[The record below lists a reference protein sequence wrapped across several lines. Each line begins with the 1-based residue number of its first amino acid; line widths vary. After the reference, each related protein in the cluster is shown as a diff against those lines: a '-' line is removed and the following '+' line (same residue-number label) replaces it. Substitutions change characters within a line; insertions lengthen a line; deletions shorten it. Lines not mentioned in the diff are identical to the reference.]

1 MVDLRFVLKPMRK
14 EDFLFKINEI
24 EREWQG
30 GQEEKGKI
38 EKILRVI
45 QGLEGI
51 GVWILL
57 RILLFHGGDRW
68 RLILLCF

>member
-24 EREWQG
+24 ERKWQG

-57 RILLFHGGDRW
+57 RTLLFRGGDRW
-68 RLILLCF
+68 RLI

>member
-24 EREWQG
+24 EREWQR
-30 GQEEKGKI
+30 GQEEKVKI
-38 EKILRVI
+38 EKFLRVI

-51 GVWILL
+51 VVLILL
-57 RILLFHGGDRW
+57 KILLFHGGDRW

>member
-1 MVDLRFVLKPMRK
+1 MVDLRFVFKPMRK

-51 GVWILL
+51 VVLILL
-57 RILLFHGGDRW
+57 KILLFRGGDRW
-68 RLILLCF
+68 RLTL

>member
-1 MVDLRFVLKPMRK
+1 MRK

-30 GQEEKGKI
+30 GQEEKVKI
-38 EKILRVI
+38 EKFLRVI

-68 RLILLCF
+68 RLI

>member
-1 MVDLRFVLKPMRK
+1 MVDLRFVFKPMRK

-30 GQEEKGKI
+30 GQEEKGEI

-51 GVWILL
+51 GVWI
-57 RILLFHGGDRW
+57 
-68 RLILLCF
+68 